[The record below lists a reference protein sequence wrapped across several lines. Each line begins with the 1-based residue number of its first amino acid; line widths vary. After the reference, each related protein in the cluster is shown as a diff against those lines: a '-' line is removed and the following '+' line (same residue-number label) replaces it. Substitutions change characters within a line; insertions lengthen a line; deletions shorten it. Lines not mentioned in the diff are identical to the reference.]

1 MSYKVTF
8 HTEAYK
14 SHRASKKNWELGTQ
28 NDHIKALNGLSFVEE
43 TKEELSWRLLMAGGN
58 TPYELTLES
67 AVRYEAWRNNPRNTI
82 KFQDKLC
89 DMERT
94 IYPSVPCFTQGY
106 VNVDAVIQKVEK
118 AGTAKVEFRQFY
130 DLRQYDPHMN
140 GCYIQIEKF

>member
-8 HTEAYK
+8 PTEAYK
-14 SHRASKKNWELGTQ
+14 SHRASKMNWELGTQ

-58 TPYELTLES
+58 TPYELTPES
-67 AVRYEAWRNNPRNTI
+67 TVRYEAWRNNPRNTI

-94 IYPSVPCFTQGY
+94 IYPSVPGFTQGY

>member
-58 TPYELTLES
+58 TPYELTPES
-67 AVRYEAWRNNPRNTI
+67 AVCYEAWRNNPRNTI

-94 IYPSVPCFTQGY
+94 IYPSVPGFTQGY

>member
-1 MSYKVTF
+1 MAS
-8 HTEAYK
+8 AY
-14 SHRASKKNWELGTQ
+14 G
-28 NDHIKALNGLSFVEE
+28 
-43 TKEELSWRLLMAGGN
+43 GGN
-58 TPYELTLES
+58 TPYELTPES

>member
-58 TPYELTLES
+58 TPYELTPSRRCVMKHGATTQEIPS
-67 AVRYEAWRNNPRNTI
+67 SSRISCATW
-82 KFQDKLC
+82 
-89 DMERT
+89 
-94 IYPSVPCFTQGY
+94 SVPSTRQSRALLRAMSMLTQSS
-106 VNVDAVIQKVEK
+106 K
-118 AGTAKVEFRQFY
+118 R
-130 DLRQYDPHMN
+130 
-140 GCYIQIEKF
+140 

>member
-58 TPYELTLES
+58 TPYELTPES
-67 AVRYEAWRNNPRNTI
+67 AVRYEAWRKVNQLQ
-82 KFQDKLC
+82 KKVKD
-89 DMERT
+89 
-94 IYPSVPCFTQGY
+94 Y
-106 VNVDAVIQKVEK
+106 VKNADS
-118 AGTAKVEFRQFY
+118 
-130 DLRQYDPHMN
+130 
-140 GCYIQIEKF
+140 QIS